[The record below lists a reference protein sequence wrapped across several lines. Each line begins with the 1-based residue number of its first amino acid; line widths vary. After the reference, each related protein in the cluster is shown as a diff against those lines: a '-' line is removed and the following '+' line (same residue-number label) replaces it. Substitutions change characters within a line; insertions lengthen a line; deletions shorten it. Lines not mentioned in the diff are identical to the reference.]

1 MTFYLHT
8 LSWAI
13 IFIIQTRFLP
23 GKSLVNMFFKCLKL
37 VREHSSRIIELG
49 CFLTDKCVLK
59 FPGDGKKL
67 ADIGLDDD
75 HCICI
80 WDWKKAEKLATT
92 RGHKDKIYVLEWNPF
107 NNNYFV
113 TVGEKHIKFWT
124 HNGET

>member
-1 MTFYLHT
+1 MTLLHH
-8 LSWAI
+8 L
-13 IFIIQTRFLP
+13 
-23 GKSLVNMFFKCLKL
+23 
-37 VREHSSRIIELG
+37 
-49 CFLTDKCVLK
+49 
-59 FPGDGKKL
+59 GDGKKL

-124 HNGET
+124 HNGKGLFGHCAEGALCIRDPRFKGIFSSKRDPQSNEGP